1 MALERVWSYPPE
13 CRGVPDTTVRRHAG
27 PSTRTTAATSAAR
40 RATTR
45 TTAIA
50 TVDDAG
56 AGKASCDL
64 TWTPLN
70 VIDE

>member
-13 CRGVPDTTVRRHAG
+13 CRDVPDTTVRRLAG

-45 TTAIA
+45 TTVIV
-50 TVDDAG
+50 TVGDAG